1 MEHDT
6 VRQFLIIMIS
16 INAVMIGVDADHN
29 NASTRDIFLV
39 IEGVFLL
46 LFVTELTLNLIGLG
60 WLFFDE
66 YWHHIDAAVVVIS
79 TVDFALSLAS
89 SGASTGLSVVR
100 LVRVLR
106 ILRVISHSD
115 KLAYLVGSFIKGMQG
130 LMWVILL
137 LCLFLYIFAVLA
149 KAFFDDNVSHRRPPV
164 YMYVDDSSL
173 TLDGRVQCPLTF
185 SILHV
190 LVAHYSQSS
199 QPSLQRRAW
208 MRIDCGEPYHN
219 QWSPYFRLRRTT
231 ALL

>member
-149 KAFFDDNVSHRRPPV
+149 KAFFDDNVSHRRPPFTC
-164 YMYVDDSSL
+164 M
-173 TLDGRVQCPLTF
+173 
-185 SILHV
+185 
-190 LVAHYSQSS
+190 
-199 QPSLQRRAW
+199 
-208 MRIDCGEPYHN
+208 
-219 QWSPYFRLRRTT
+219 
-231 ALL
+231 